1 GVSVSTNMVTC
12 AIAEESGTS
21 VREPAKNNGTV
32 GLAPTRELISGHGM
46 IQRGIVTRVGPIC
59 RTVKDVARIL
69 DAYAGFDPNDELTS
83 FSRKRKPPQ
92 PYYTYAT
99 ATRLDGIRIGVIR
112 EYMRKDLFTVAD
124 HESID
129 IVNKAIQ

>member
-1 GVSVSTNMVTC
+1 GGVNCNAYASERDAGASSGGSGNSVGANLVTC
-12 AIAEESGTS
+12 AIGEESGTS
-21 VREPAKNNGTV
+21 IREPAKNNSAV
-32 GLAPTRELISGHGM
+32 GLAPTRELVSAQGM

-92 PYYTYAT
+92 PYYAYPNE
-99 ATRLDGIRIGVIR
+99 TRLDGVPI
-112 EYMRKDLFTVAD
+112 
-124 HESID
+124 
-129 IVNKAIQ
+129 